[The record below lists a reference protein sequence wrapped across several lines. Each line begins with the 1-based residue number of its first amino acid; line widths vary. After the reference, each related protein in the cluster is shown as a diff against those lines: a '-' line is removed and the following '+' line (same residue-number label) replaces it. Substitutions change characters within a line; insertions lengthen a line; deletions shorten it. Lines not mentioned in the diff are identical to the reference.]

1 MGMEIPGE
9 LRSLLGVL
17 GFTWPEADET
27 ALAEMGR
34 AWMAF
39 SDRLESI
46 VADATSIASEVWT
59 EHEGQAVAAFQAWW
73 AREDSP
79 APALLDG
86 ANAATLTG
94 TGLMICGGIV
104 LALKVAVIAQLAI
117 LAVQIAQA
125 VATAVP
131 TFGASL
137 LEIPI
142 FQQLSRVIVGNLVED
157 AMVKLLDG

>member
-1 MGMEIPGE
+1 MEIPGE
-9 LRSLLGVL
+9 LQSLLGIL
-17 GFTWPEADET
+17 GYNWPEADET
-27 ALAEMGR
+27 ALVEMGQ
-34 AWMAF
+34 AWMSF
-39 SDRLESI
+39 SDRLEVI
-46 VADATSIASEVWT
+46 VSDATSTATEVWT
-59 EHEGQAVAAFQAWW
+59 EHEGEAVAAFRAWW

-79 APALLDG
+79 AKTLLDG

-117 LAVQIAQA
+117 LAVEIAQA

-137 LEIPI
+137 AEIPI
-142 FQQLSRVIVGNLVED
+142 FQQLTRTIVGNLVQD
-157 AMVKLLDG
+157 AIVQLLDG

>member
-1 MGMEIPGE
+1 MGIEIPGE

-17 GFTWPEADET
+17 GYSWPEADET
-27 ALAEMGR
+27 ALVAMGQ
-34 AWMAF
+34 AWMSFA
-39 SDRLESI
+39 DRLEAI
-46 VADATSIASEVWT
+46 VSDASSAAGEVWT
-59 EHEGQAVAAFQAWW
+59 EHEGEAVAAFQAWW
-73 AREDSP
+73 VKEDSP
-79 APALLDG
+79 AQTLLDG

-125 VATAVP
+125 LATAVP

-137 LEIPI
+137 AEIPI
-142 FQQLSRVIVGNLVED
+142 FQQLTRTIVGNLVQETI
-157 AMVKLLDG
+157 AQLLDA

>member
-1 MGMEIPGE
+1 MGLEIPGE

-17 GFTWPEADET
+17 GFTWPEADEA
-27 ALAEMGR
+27 ALVEMGR
-34 AWMAF
+34 AWMSF
-39 SDRLESI
+39 SDRLEAI
-46 VADATSIASEVWT
+46 VSDATSTASEVWT
-59 EHEGQAVAAFQAWW
+59 EHEGEAVAAFQAWW
-73 AREDSP
+73 AQQDSP
-79 APALLDG
+79 AEALLDG

-142 FQQLSRVIVGNLVED
+142 FHQLTRTIVGNLVQE
-157 AMVKLLDG
+157 AIAQLLDA

>member
-1 MGMEIPGE
+1 VGMELPGE

-17 GFTWPEADET
+17 GYDWPEADET
-27 ALAEMGR
+27 ALVEMGQ
-34 AWMAF
+34 AWMSF
-39 SDRLESI
+39 SSRLEAI
-46 VADATSIASEVWT
+46 VSDATSSATEAWA
-59 EHEGQAVAAFQAWW
+59 EHEGEAVAAFQAWW

-79 APALLDG
+79 AQTLLDG

-94 TGLMICGGIV
+94 TGLAICGGIV

-117 LAVQIAQA
+117 LAVAIAQA
-125 VATAVP
+125 VATAAP

-142 FQQLSRVIVGNLVED
+142 FQQLTRTIVGNLVQD
-157 AMVKLLDG
+157 AIFQLLDG

>member
-1 MGMEIPGE
+1 MEIPGE
-9 LRSLLGVL
+9 LRSLLGIL
-17 GFTWPEADET
+17 GYNWPEADET

-39 SDRLESI
+39 SDRLEAI
-46 VADATSIASEVWT
+46 VSDATSTAAEVWT
-59 EHEGQAVAAFQAWW
+59 EHEGESVAAFQDWW
-73 AREDSP
+73 AAEDSP
-79 APALLDG
+79 AGTLRDG

-117 LAVQIAQA
+117 LAVEIAQA
-125 VATAVP
+125 LATAAP

-137 LEIPI
+137 AEIPI
-142 FQQLSRVIVGNLVED
+142 FQQLTRTIVGNLVQE
-157 AMVKLLDG
+157 AISQLLDG

>member
-9 LRSLLGVL
+9 LRSLLGLL
-17 GFTWPEADET
+17 GYSWPEADET
-27 ALAEMGR
+27 ALVEMGR
-34 AWMAF
+34 AWMSF
-39 SDRLESI
+39 SDRLDAI
-46 VADATSIASEVWT
+46 VSDATSTATEVWT
-59 EHEGQAVAAFQAWW
+59 GHEGEAVAAFQDWW

-79 APALLDG
+79 AKTLLDG

-117 LAVQIAQA
+117 LAVEIAQA
-125 VATAVP
+125 VATAAP

-137 LEIPI
+137 AEIPI
-142 FQQLSRVIVGNLVED
+142 FQQLTRKIVGNLVQD
-157 AMVKLLDG
+157 AVFQLLDG

>member
-1 MGMEIPGE
+1 MEIPGE

-17 GFTWPEADET
+17 GYHWPEADET
-27 ALAEMGR
+27 ALVEMGR
-34 AWMAF
+34 AWMSFA
-39 SDRLESI
+39 DRLEAI
-46 VADATSIASEVWT
+46 VADATSTATEVWT
-59 EHEGQAVAAFQAWW
+59 EHEGESVAAFQAWW

-79 APALLDG
+79 AKTLLDG

-117 LAVQIAQA
+117 LAVEIAQA
-125 VATAVP
+125 VATAAP

-137 LEIPI
+137 AEIPI
-142 FQQLSRVIVGNLVED
+142 FQQLTRTIVGNLVQD
-157 AMVKLLDG
+157 AIFQLLDG

>member
-1 MGMEIPGE
+1 MEIPGE
-9 LRSLLGVL
+9 LRSLLSVL
-17 GFTWPEADET
+17 GFNWPEADET
-27 ALAEMGR
+27 ALVEMGR

-39 SDRLESI
+39 SGRLEAI
-46 VADATSIASEVWT
+46 VSDATSTATEVWT
-59 EHEGQAVAAFQAWW
+59 GHEGEAVATFQAWW
-73 AREDSP
+73 GREDSP
-79 APALLDG
+79 AEVLLDG

-117 LAVQIAQA
+117 LAVEIAQA

-142 FQQLSRVIVGNLVED
+142 FQQLTRTIVGNLVQD
-157 AMVKLLDG
+157 AILQLLDG

>member
-1 MGMEIPGE
+1 MEIPGE
-9 LRSLLGVL
+9 LRSLLGIL
-17 GFTWPEADET
+17 GYNWPEADET

-39 SDRLESI
+39 SDRLEAI
-46 VADATSIASEVWT
+46 VSDATSTAAEVWT
-59 EHEGQAVAAFQAWW
+59 EHEGESVAAFQAWW
-73 AREDSP
+73 AAEDSP
-79 APALLDG
+79 AGTLRDG

-117 LAVQIAQA
+117 LAVEIAQA
-125 VATAVP
+125 LATAAP

-137 LEIPI
+137 AEIPV
-142 FQQLSRVIVGNLVED
+142 FQQLTRTIVGNLVQE
-157 AMVKLLDG
+157 AIIQLLAG

>member
-1 MGMEIPGE
+1 MGLEIPDE
-9 LRSLLGVL
+9 LRSLLGIL
-17 GFTWPEADET
+17 GYTWPEADEA
-27 ALAEMGR
+27 ALVEMGQ
-34 AWMAF
+34 AWIDF
-39 SDRLESI
+39 SGRLEAI
-46 VADATSIASEVWT
+46 VSDATQTAAEVWT
-59 EHEGQAVAAFQAWW
+59 GHEGAAVDAFHSWW

-79 APALLDG
+79 AGTLLDG

-117 LAVQIAQA
+117 LAVEIAQA
-125 VATAVP
+125 VATAPP

-142 FQQLSRVIVGNLVED
+142 FQQLTRTIVGNLVQD
-157 AMVKLLDG
+157 AMFQLLDG